1 MSTNS
6 IDSTSATTIQ
16 SLARTIMQEFDANH
30 DGQFSYDEFA
40 TFLDGFAQTITGQKT
55 TAARPASAASP
66 TTATATATSLFLTA
80 NGASSTAAASATAF
94 RDRMLGFDYGRFES
108 AKGSLKYDAANLM
121 QGIDPSAPG
130 AMQKTF
136 EQMQKLH
143 PGAVSLDKDGNLM
156 LDGTADGYIGVR
168 PLNRSENW
176 DNAPSGYVWQWMAYN
191 EAHPGPNG
199 EKS

>member
-1 MSTNS
+1 MSTSS
-6 IDSTSATTIQ
+6 IDSTAATTIQ
-16 SLARTIMQEFDANH
+16 TLARTIMQEFDANQ

-40 TFLDGFAQTITGQKT
+40 TFLDGFARTITGQKDAAALT
-55 TAARPASAASP
+55 TSAASS
-66 TTATATATSLFLTA
+66 TKASATSLFLTA
-80 NGASSTAAASATAF
+80 SGASTMTTASATAF
-94 RDRMLGFDYGRFES
+94 IDRMLGFDYSRFES
-108 AKGSLKYDAANLM
+108 AKGSLKYDAANIM

-130 AMQKTF
+130 AMQKAF
-136 EQMQKLH
+136 EQLQKLH

-199 EKS
+199 ETS

>member
-1 MSTNS
+1 MSTN
-6 IDSTSATTIQ
+6 IDSTNTATIQ
-16 SLARTIMQEFDANH
+16 SLARSILQQFDVNA
-30 DGQFSYDEFA
+30 DGQLSADEFA
-40 TFLDGFAQTITGQKT
+40 SFLDGFVQTVTGRQPATESKGSSVSN
-55 TAARPASAASP
+55 AA
-66 TTATATATSLFLTA
+66 ATSLFLTSTA
-80 NGASSTAAASATAF
+80 STSSTASASASGTAY

-108 AKGSLKYDAANLM
+108 AKGSLKYDAANIM
-121 QGIDPSAPG
+121 QGIDPGSPG
-130 AMQKTF
+130 AMQKAYQ
-136 EQMQKLH
+136 ELLKLH
-143 PGAVSLDKDGNLM
+143 PGEVSLDKDGNLM